1 MTLYWKKQ
9 KLLATLKFRRL
20 PEEEIDL
27 VLSNLQH
34 TYVYEILMEDDSV
47 ITSEDGLNAFMTEA
61 S

>member
-1 MTLYWKKQ
+1 VLSYE
-9 KLLATLKFRRL
+9 LATLKFRRL